1 MTCCSTSRRNGRRF
15 APPLISPTVI
25 PAPLSMK
32 NDTLKTTIQR
42 YLDLVERSSAS
53 AAENERALGLLL
65 DQLALATH
73 ASGPSAPATDWEAPS
88 REYSAVRADVAPR
101 FPNYGLY
108 RAAGTE
114 PHDDFLVA
122 DAIDDIADIAM
133 DLSGVLWLW
142 ENVGETDA
150 VWQFH
155 FDFGSHWGSHLRG
168 LQWYVHELERA

>member
-1 MTCCSTSRRNGRRF
+1 MLHVNID
-15 APPLISPTVI
+15 A
-25 PAPLSMK
+25 
-32 NDTLKTTIQR
+32 LKTTIQR

-53 AAENERALGLLL
+53 AAENERALGRLL

-73 ASGPSAPATDWEAPS
+73 APGPSAPATEREAPG
-88 REYSAVRADVAPR
+88 REYNAMRAEIAPR

-114 PHDDFLVA
+114 PDDKFLVN
-122 DAIDDIADIAM
+122 DAIDDITDIAM

-150 VWQFH
+150 TWQFH

-168 LQWYVHELERA
+168 LQWYVHEIERAE